1 MRLAECRGGL
11 RPPGG
16 SVSEKLNKSRPQLAA
31 ALVHHHDRP
40 NIHSVISGHC
50 PPTLNLKYYSYPSS
64 LLVHSTH
71 LLFQN
76 TFPKASAAYSQTPSE
91 P

>member
-64 LLVHSTH
+64 LLV
-71 LLFQN
+71 
-76 TFPKASAAYSQTPSE
+76 
-91 P
+91 

>member
-11 RPPGG
+11 RPPCG
-16 SVSEKLNKSRPQLAA
+16 SVSEKLNKSRSQLAA

-50 PPTLNLKYYSYPSS
+50 PPPTLNLKYYSYPSS
-64 LLVHSTH
+64 TRTH

-76 TFPKASAAYSQTPSE
+76 TFFKSFSSLLSDYLF
-91 P
+91 